1 MGITAIEENLHGS
14 DMDPT
19 HNANITSKGFGV
31 CTTGVKHRPVL
42 GQDFFGILHNVRQRR
57 TGKKLRSTFLPKYVR

>member
-1 MGITAIEENLHGS
+1 MGITIIEENLHGS

-19 HNANITSKGFGV
+19 HNASIISKGLGV

-42 GQDFFGILHNVRQRR
+42 GQVPFGIPHNVR
-57 TGKKLRSTFLPKYVR
+57 